1 MNSSDYQ
8 IVTAD
13 EIREGDIL
21 LGPANGN
28 TYTKFQSGW
37 EVINPP
43 RSSRLY
49 VSIDL
54 KSTKDGHKVS
64 GWSTQKDRKYA
75 IQYRELKYDPMQQ
88 GDTDEDI

>member
-21 LGPANGN
+21 LGPANGD
-28 TYTKFQSGW
+28 TYTKFKSVW
-37 EVINPP
+37 EIISTP
-43 RSSRLY
+43 RTSRLY

-54 KSTKDGHKVS
+54 KNIKDGSKVG
-64 GWSTQKDRKYA
+64 GWSTRRDRFYA
-75 IQYRELKYDPMQQ
+75 IQLRELKYDPLQQ